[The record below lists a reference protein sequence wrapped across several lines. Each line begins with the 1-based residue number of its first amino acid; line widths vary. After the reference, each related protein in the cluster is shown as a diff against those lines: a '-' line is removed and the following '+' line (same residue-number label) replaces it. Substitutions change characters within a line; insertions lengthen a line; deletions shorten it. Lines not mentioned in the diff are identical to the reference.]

1 MYMIKISSDKVEH
14 LAETAEKMLRYG
26 GKMME
31 CIEELKG
38 EEAFGERSGYGM
50 RGGYGRREDMDYRYP
65 VDEGM
70 GMRGGYGRRD
80 EEEGFTERHN
90 HNSMGRFSRM

>member
-1 MYMIKISSDKVEH
+1 MYMIKISKDKVEH

-38 EEAFGERSGYGM
+38 EEGYGERGGYGM
-50 RGGYGRREDMDYRYP
+50 RGDMGYRYP
-65 VDEGM
+65 VEDEDM
-70 GMRGGYGRRD
+70 DMRGGYGMRR
-80 EEEGFTERHN
+80 GR
-90 HNSMGRFSRM
+90 NSMGRYM